1 MQNTGQ
7 KTGHKCP
14 DELERGNVERRNGGR
29 RAPVE
34 QQGTQAEPQ
43 NAGQQAQDRGEARC
57 AAQRLRGGHGRGE
70 GPERL
75 LGDERALRVRLAAD
89 GLRQAQPLG
98 VDGEGDAA
106 DGQLIACREQL
117 RRDEEVPRGED
128 DGVAGIGQQGAQ
140 PGAVEALGLYFTA
153 KIPASS
159 PLTDT

>member
-1 MQNTGQ
+1 M
-7 KTGHKCP
+7 
-14 DELERGNVERRNGGR
+14 ERRNGGR

-34 QQGTQAEPQ
+34 QQGTQPEAQ
-43 NAGQQAQDRGEARC
+43 NAGQQAQNRGEARC
-57 AAQRLRGGHGRGE
+57 AAQRLRGGNGRGK

-140 PGAVEALGLYFTA
+140 PARVEALGLYFTA